1 MRIPKTCDVTLVKH
15 VPHIDGTAP
24 KTDADRV
31 STDDVPT
38 QVSSDSVTGK
48 LAKYLD
54 LLDTEMAEH
63 WAQNSAV

>member
-1 MRIPKTCDVTLVKH
+1 MKY

-24 KTDADRV
+24 NSDAEGVDV
-31 STDDVPT
+31 SDVSAPET
-38 QVSSDSVTGK
+38 IECVTGK

-63 WAQNSAV
+63 WAKLSAA